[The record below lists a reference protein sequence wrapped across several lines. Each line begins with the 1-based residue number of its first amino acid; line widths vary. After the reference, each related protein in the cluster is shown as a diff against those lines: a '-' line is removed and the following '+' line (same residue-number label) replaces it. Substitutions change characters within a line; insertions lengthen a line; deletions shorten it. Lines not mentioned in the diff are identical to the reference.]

1 MIFFLSV
8 LYQTTIVSVT
18 VNCDGVCF
26 ILYILHV
33 THFVRILFQ
42 FNISYQ
48 VWSHRGRDCKFQNLN
63 SVWVWIVDVSF
74 SGSAL

>member
-1 MIFFLSV
+1 MLIFFLSV

-18 VNCDGVCF
+18 VNCDRVCF

-42 FNISYQ
+42 IFT
-48 VWSHRGRDCKFQNLN
+48 KFGHTEEE
-63 SVWVWIVDVSF
+63 IVSF
-74 SGSAL
+74 RI

>member
-1 MIFFLSV
+1 MLIFFLSV

-18 VNCDGVCF
+18 VNVTEFVSFFTYYMLLTLFEFCF
-26 ILYILHV
+26 N
-33 THFVRILFQ
+33 F
-42 FNISYQ
+42 YQ